1 MFHPTSAHNSYCID
15 LEFYFH
21 FLKKNLNLLNFAKG
35 KKFINF
41 LYNFEI
47 DPQPL
52 GPHENKD
59 KKLSIRT

>member
-1 MFHPTSAHNSYCID
+1 M
-15 LEFYFH
+15 
-21 FLKKNLNLLNFAKG
+21 LNFAKG

-52 GPHENKD
+52 GPHEKNALFYMLVIFDSFAFYEKQALLQIELLG
-59 KKLSIRT
+59 KPYL